1 MSREIITD
9 ASDILHRLPP
19 GESFAVDVE
28 TTGLNWREDRIV
40 GVALT
45 FACGESFYIALE
57 HTVGH
62 IRGMGEEEERD
73 YLPQQFIDRDDA
85 FDKLQPL
92 FAQKDVLKI
101 AHNAK
106 FDQHFLVRAG
116 APLRGILHDTM
127 LAAQLVDE
135 NRSVSLKALAPLV
148 GMDLTPFQG
157 LEHYPGFAKHEF
169 LGVPLAQAADYAMAD
184 TEATW
189 ALWGLLEPQM
199 RQEGVY
205 EAYRDVWLPL
215 LPVLRQMEARG
226 IALDMPRVHALRE
239 QFTERAHTAHTAIW
253 QEGVG
258 MVLDRLEKAT
268 TSGQE
273 WVEVLGAP
281 NLKPAHELGIEV
293 EERDEVLYGGIR
305 VPVLRKKT
313 KAFKPRIPWFNPAS
327 SPQMKELLFDH
338 HKLKLPRDIE
348 FKTNKDGDVGVDRD
362 TLTVLK
368 LELGEKAPPILST
381 VLEYRKAQ
389 KLVSTYLDT
398 FAQVPMDTEG
408 CFSIHTSFN
417 QAATDTGRLSSS
429 GPNLQNIPARNAEG
443 KLVRELFVA
452 RPGYTLV
459 VADYAMMELRMAAHF
474 SEDWRM
480 LQAFEEGLDLHTLTA
495 SQQQQMTYEDLAA
508 QVAAGDPQAKQ
519 HRQIGKTSNFGL
531 LYGMGARKF
540 QRYLLVENG
549 LKVGEDQASRLIEDF
564 DQTYAGVT
572 AWKQRLIRDAHRFQY
587 VTTLAGRKRRLPDI
601 SHPDDIGLI
610 RRAERQAV
618 NAVVQGSC
626 ADIISGCMPA
636 IQRALRK
643 LGGSLLLQVHDELVA
658 EVPEKEGPYA
668 VEIMEA
674 LMVDANH
681 ALRCPLVVE
690 AHIGQS
696 WGAAK

>member
-9 ASDILHRLPP
+9 LDRIAYLPRNVP
-19 GESFAVDVE
+19 FAVDVE
-28 TTGLNWREDRIV
+28 TTGLDWRTDRIV

-45 FACGESFYIALE
+45 FATGESFYIALE
-57 HTVGH
+57 HTIALSAAYGDT
-62 IRGMGEEEERD
+62 D
-73 YLPQQFIDRDDA
+73 YAAVEFIERDDA

-92 FAQKDVLKI
+92 FAQRDVLKV

-106 FDQHFLVRAG
+106 FDQHFLVREG
-116 APLRGILHDTM
+116 CPLRGILHDTM

-135 NRSVSLKALAPLV
+135 NRSVSLKSLAPLV

-157 LEHYPGFAKHEF
+157 LEHYPGFDKHAF
-169 LGVPLAQAADYAMAD
+169 LGVPLDQAADYAMAD

-189 ALWGLLEPQM
+189 ALWGLLEEQM

-215 LPVLRQMEARG
+215 LPVLRQMEGRG
-226 IALDMPRVHALRE
+226 IALDMPRVLALRE
-239 QFTERAHTAHTAIW
+239 SLRARADAAHTAIW

-268 TSGQE
+268 TSGKE

-293 EERDEVLYGGIR
+293 EERDEVLYGGIQ

-381 VLEYRKAQ
+381 VLEYRRAQ

-398 FAQVPMDTEG
+398 FAEVPMDTEG

-443 KLVRELFVA
+443 KMVRELFVA

-474 SEDWRM
+474 SGDEAM
-480 LQAFEEGLDLHTLTA
+480 LTAFEEGLDLHTLTA
-495 SQQQQMTYEDLAA
+495 ATQQRMGYTELATL
-508 QVAAGDPQAKQ
+508 VAEGAPDAKQ
-519 HRQIGKTSNFGL
+519 WRQIGKTSNFGL

-549 LKVGEDQASRLIEDF
+549 LKVSETEAQELIDSF
-564 DQTYAGVT
+564 DRTYLGVT
-572 AWKQRLIRDAHRFQY
+572 AWKQRLIRDAHRTQY

-610 RRAERQAV
+610 KRAERQAV

-636 IQRALRK
+636 IQKSLRT
-643 LGGSLLLQVHDELVA
+643 LGGTLLLQVHDELVA
-658 EVPEKEGPYA
+658 EVPEREGPYA
-668 VEIMEA
+668 VEIMER
-674 LMVDANH
+674 LMVSANH
-681 ALRCPLVVE
+681 ALRCPLAVE
-690 AHIGQS
+690 AHIGSS